1 MCNGPSPLCISPKT
15 DINSPEA
22 DTQQEKNR
30 LFLAIDAL
38 FKIWHTFDCVL
49 IMNLLYSAFLFLLT
63 STVAFAQTGRI
74 LGTLTDSTTHKP
86 VPYATVALLG
96 PADNVI
102 AGVAT
107 SDSGTFVLDKI
118 AFGAYRLVV
127 SFVGYQTRRI
137 DAVTLSADKPTVE
150 LGNVPI
156 AASAKTLAE
165 VTVKAVKPMVEDK
178 GDRLVY
184 NAEQDISNAGGT
196 AVDVMRKVPM
206 LTVDLD
212 GNLKMRGS
220 SNIKVLVNGKPSS
233 MMARNLAE
241 ALKQMPANTIKSVEV
256 ISSPGA
262 KYDAEGSAGV
272 INIITKKALKGSN
285 GSVNATAGNFNSSM
299 GVKWGVKGEKLG
311 FSVAA
316 DGYTFRN
323 LGWSESVRTA
333 LDPESRQ
340 PLSVLFTRSDRD
352 NKGAG
357 GYGDLSLDYD
367 LDTTNRITLSAN
379 VWGGNFPMNST
390 LQNRLTVGN
399 TVVQDF
405 TRDVRF
411 RNPYGN
417 GEVNLGWTKTF
428 NKPNDNASPAEFS
441 LLTQYS
447 RMPDNYFYD
456 ITQRNRGS
464 ESPTYLERSTNFSR
478 NNEYTIQTD
487 YSLPMTHKGRRDTLT
502 YKLEVGAKG
511 IMRRIG
517 SEFAV
522 DQSLTGLPADYQ
534 LDPSRSNDFAYT
546 QRVAAGYVS
555 MRVESKK
562 KWNLM
567 GGLRYE
573 HTGIDGDFITT
584 KSQFTSQYGNVVPSL
599 TIAKTWG
606 KRTYKASY
614 TQRISR
620 PLVWYLNPFVNA
632 SDSKN
637 LQTGN
642 PYLAPELTH
651 ATELAYSTFND
662 KGMSFNLT
670 AYWRQTNNS
679 IEWLQTVGAD
689 GVALTRPQ
697 NIGRNASYGLNTNL
711 TLQPTKELNLS
722 VGLDLTYLSL
732 VSVALQQRN
741 AGWVGSLNSNASY
754 KLPKDVTLQ
763 VNGNVGSGGVALQG
777 NYGGYYW
784 YSLAAKK
791 EFMTKK
797 ADLTLALN
805 NPFNRGVYQT
815 GDQNAST
822 FTADMRSFWV
832 SRSVR
837 LTFAYRFGQMS
848 SGGKQSKKIQN
859 NDSKGGGR

>member
-1 MCNGPSPLCISPKT
+1 
-15 DINSPEA
+15 
-22 DTQQEKNR
+22 
-30 LFLAIDAL
+30 
-38 FKIWHTFDCVL
+38 
-49 IMNLLYSAFLFLLT
+49 MNLLYGAFLFVLT
-63 STVAFAQTGRI
+63 TTVAFGQTGR
-74 LGTLTDSTTHKP
+74 LTGTLTDSTTRKP
-86 VPYATVALLG
+86 VPYATVALMG

-102 AGVAT
+102 TGVAT
-107 SDSGTFVLDKI
+107 SDSGTFTLDKVS
-118 AFGAYRLVV
+118 FGTYRLVV
-127 SFVGYQTRRI
+127 SFVGYRTKRI
-137 DAVTLSADKPTVE
+137 DAIVLSADKPTVN
-150 LGNVPI
+150 LGDVSISTSTN
-156 AASAKTLAE
+156 ALAE
-165 VTVKAVKPMVEDK
+165 VTVTAVKPMVEDK

-184 NAEQDISNAGGT
+184 NAEQDIANVGGT

-233 MMARNLAE
+233 IMARNLAE

-256 ISSPGA
+256 ITSPGA

-285 GSVNATAGNFNSSM
+285 GSVNATAGNFNSAV
-299 GVKWGVKGEKLG
+299 GIKWGVKGEKLG
-311 FSVAA
+311 LSVSANS
-316 DGYTFRN
+316 YTYRN
-323 LGWSESVRTA
+323 IGWSEATRTA
-333 LDPESRQ
+333 LDPETRQ

-352 NKGAG
+352 NTGVG
-357 GYGDLSLDYD
+357 GYGEMSLDYD
-367 LDTTNRITLSAN
+367 PDTLNRINFAAN

-390 LQNRLTVGN
+390 LQNRLTVGSVI
-399 TVVQDF
+399 TQDF
-405 TRDVRF
+405 VRDVRF

-417 GEVNLGWTKTF
+417 GEFNLGWTKTIK
-428 NKPNDNASPAEFS
+428 KPGSNAAPAEFS
-441 LLTQYS
+441 ILTQYS
-447 RMPDNYFYD
+447 RMPDNYYYD
-456 ITQRNRGS
+456 ITQRNRGN
-464 ESPTYLERSTNFSR
+464 EIPTYLERSTNLSR
-478 NNEYTIQTD
+478 NNEYTVQTD
-487 YSLPMTHKGRRDTLT
+487 YSRPFEHKGKKDTLS
-502 YKLEVGAKG
+502 YKLELGAKA

-517 SEFAV
+517 SEFSV
-522 DQSLTGLPADYQ
+522 DQSLSGLPADYQ
-534 LDPSRSNDFAYT
+534 LDPARTNNFAYT

-555 MRVESKK
+555 MRLESKK
-562 KWNLM
+562 KWTAT

-573 HTGIDGDFITT
+573 YTGIDGDFITT
-584 KSQFTSQYGNVVPSL
+584 KTQFTSQYGNVVPSL
-599 TIAKTWG
+599 TVSKSWG
-606 KRTYKASY
+606 KHTYKASY

-642 PYLAPELTH
+642 PFLAPELTH
-651 ATELAYSTFND
+651 ATELAYSTYNE
-662 KGMSFNLT
+662 KGMSFNAT

-689 GVALTRPQ
+689 GVALTRPE

-711 TLQPTKELNLS
+711 TLQPTKELNFS
-722 VGLDLTYLSL
+722 VGVDLTYLDL
-732 VSVALQQRN
+732 VSVALRQSN
-741 AGWVGSLNSNASY
+741 AGWVWSTNANVSY

-763 VNGNVGSGGVALQG
+763 ANGNVGSGGVSLQG

-791 EFMTKK
+791 ELMKKK

-805 NPFNRGVYQT
+805 NPFNEGVYQT
-815 GDQNAST
+815 GYQNAST

-859 NDSKGGGR
+859 DDSKGGGR